1 MDTPMEEQQL
11 FQNVTCNIA
20 ASEDEV
26 NEPNSLSVDSINS
39 VSTSEFVS
47 SCSSA
52 ITKLACHRNLKN

>member
-39 VSTSEFVS
+39 VSNHFDLLL
-47 SCSSA
+47 
-52 ITKLACHRNLKN
+52 ITKLACHRKLKN

>member
-26 NEPNSLSVDSINS
+26 NEPNSLSVDLINY
-39 VSTSEFVS
+39 VSNTKFVS
-47 SCSSA
+47 S
-52 ITKLACHRNLKN
+52 